1 MDNTLVT
8 RRTFLAAAGMGA
20 LSLAAC
26 GDVQDADQ
34 KTYTH
39 RVEMVT
45 NVGGINDQG
54 FCELSW
60 AGLQRLRDEKG
71 YDVSYIESKLE
82 ADYATNLDKA
92 IDYGAEF
99 VWAIGF
105 AMADAVAFAAKIN
118 PDIDVQFG
126 IMDANSSG
134 SPNLTGFLFCA
145 EEPSF
150 VVGYIAG
157 RTTLSNKVGF
167 VGGIESDN
175 IYAFE
180 YGYLGGVAYAA
191 KELGKAID
199 VERQYAD
206 SFTDSAKG
214 KSIAQ
219 KMYAGGAD
227 VIFHAAG
234 GTGIGVIEASQET
247 DNFVIGVDM
256 DQSYLSPDTVLT
268 SAVKRVD
275 QAIFDF
281 TPRLLDGDIQGGS
294 DIVLGLA
301 DGDYLGIPQEHDL
314 MPTGVYEDALE
325 LIEKIKTGEVHAPA
339 SESEYEYFLSSL

>member
-1 MDNTLVT
+1 MNEVSVT

-20 LSLAAC
+20 LSLSAC
-26 GDVQDADQ
+26 GGAEDSEE
-34 KTYTH
+34 KSYTH

-60 AGLQRLRDEKG
+60 AGLQRLRDELG
-71 YDVSYIESKLE
+71 YDVAYIESKLE
-82 ADYATNLDKA
+82 ADYATNVDKA

-105 AMADAVAFAAKIN
+105 SMADAVAFAARIN
-118 PDIDVQFG
+118 PDINVQFG

-134 SPNLTGFLFCA
+134 SPNLTGFIFSA
-145 EEPSF
+145 QEPSF

-157 RTTLSNKVGF
+157 RTTLTNKVGF

-175 IYAFE
+175 IYMFE

-191 KELGKAID
+191 KELGKSID
-199 VERQYAD
+199 VVRQYAD

-219 KMYAGGAD
+219 KMYARGAD
-227 VIFHAAG
+227 VIYHAAG
-234 GTGIGVIEASQET
+234 GAGIGVIEASQET

-256 DQSYLSPDTVLT
+256 DQSYLSPSTVLT
-268 SAVKRVD
+268 SAIKRVD
-275 QAIFDF
+275 QAIFDY
-281 TPRLLDGDIQGGS
+281 TPRLLDGELKGGS
-294 DIVLGLA
+294 DIILGLA
-301 DGDYLGIPQEHDL
+301 DGDYLGIPEHHEL
-314 MPTGVYEDALE
+314 MPAGVYEDALE
-325 LIEKIKTGEVHAPA
+325 LMELIQTGEVRPPA
-339 SESEYEYFLSSL
+339 TESEYEAFLTSL